1 MSMERLQKV
10 IASRGYTSRRKAEE
24 LILAGKVYVNGK
36 QVTELGVKVDNN
48 AEIRIDNEYL
58 QKEDKE
64 YYVLNKPRGVISS
77 VSDERGRKTVV
88 DLIDTNARIYPIG
101 RLDYDTTGIILLT
114 NDGAFANKLMHPS
127 FKIEKTY
134 LAKLNKIFTLDD
146 FYKLKKGIEIDNRE
160 VKINRLKIKS
170 KDIEKNTS
178 LVEIS
183 IFEGRN
189 HIIKRIFLKLGYD
202 VVKLKRLSYG
212 FLSLGKLKSGEYR
225 KLSKEEIKEFINANK
240 KAT

>member
-48 AEIRIDNEYL
+48 AEIKIDNEYL

-64 YYVLNKPRGVISS
+64 YYVLNKPRGIISS

-88 DLIDTNARIYPIG
+88 DLIATNARIYPIG

-225 KLSKEEIKEFINANK
+225 KLSKEEIKEFLNANK

>member
-1 MSMERLQKV
+1 MERLQKV

-225 KLSKEEIKEFINANK
+225 KLSKEEIKEFLNANK

>member
-1 MSMERLQKV
+1 MERLQKV

-88 DLIDTNARIYPIG
+88 DLIATNARIYPIG

>member
-1 MSMERLQKV
+1 MERLQKV

-77 VSDERGRKTVV
+77 ASDERGRKTVV
-88 DLIDTNARIYPIG
+88 DLIATNARIYPIG

-134 LAKLNKIFTLDD
+134 LVKLNKIFTLDD

-225 KLSKEEIKEFINANK
+225 KLSKEEIKEFLNANK

>member
-1 MSMERLQKV
+1 MERLQKV

-24 LILAGKVYVNGK
+24 LILARKVYVNGK

-88 DLIDTNARIYPIG
+88 DLIATNARIYPIG

-225 KLSKEEIKEFINANK
+225 KLSKEEIKEFLNTNK

>member
-1 MSMERLQKV
+1 MERLQKV

>member
-1 MSMERLQKV
+1 M
-10 IASRGYTSRRKAEE
+10 
-24 LILAGKVYVNGK
+24 
-36 QVTELGVKVDNN
+36 
-48 AEIRIDNEYL
+48 
-58 QKEDKE
+58 
-64 YYVLNKPRGVISS
+64 
-77 VSDERGRKTVV
+77 
-88 DLIDTNARIYPIG
+88 
-101 RLDYDTTGIILLT
+101 
-114 NDGAFANKLMHPS
+114 
-127 FKIEKTY
+127 
-134 LAKLNKIFTLDD
+134 

-225 KLSKEEIKEFINANK
+225 KLSKEEIKEFLNTNK